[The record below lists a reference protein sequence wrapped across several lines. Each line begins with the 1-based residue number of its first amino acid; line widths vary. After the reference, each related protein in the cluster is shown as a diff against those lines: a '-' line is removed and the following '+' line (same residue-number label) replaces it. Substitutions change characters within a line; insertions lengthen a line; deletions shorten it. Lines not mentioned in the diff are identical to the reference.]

1 MNDLEHLLRLVI
13 ETAPEARGSV
23 WAVTGAWTLV
33 HVLKSVAVAAAWIG
47 SVYFAGTAARAIFF
61 RRANLIHRDA
71 ESIKLFEGMSD
82 ERVKSIAQA
91 RDAISRQQVIDKMI
105 AEDRPFQA
113 ASLAEKWFAP
123 NKDHA

>member
-1 MNDLEHLLRLVI
+1 MNRTGSMNDLEHLLRLVI

-47 SVYFAGTAARAIFF
+47 SVYFAGTAARAIFC
-61 RRANLIHRDA
+61 RDA